1 MSEPRYGLHDFNTI
15 PGLPTNNGRPPDSW
29 QPVYLSGIEDTETQP
44 PSLGH
49 NLIYPGLRHIFSGPP
64 ESAKTLVAY
73 SAGIDIL
80 NHHPNEH
87 ILLMDFE
94 MGPKAAKR
102 RWRYAGATDHQL
114 DNNILYLA
122 PDQPAQL
129 ERIEILV
136 ALNPILV
143 IIDAAAGAFDNED
156 LDDNK
161 RADAERWRKTYVD
174 PFFDAGIATIV
185 IDHVVKNTESRGK
198 YVIGSERKIG
208 GGEVHIGF
216 DTIKPVKRGS
226 TGIYKMLLHR
236 DREGHFE
243 RGHFCDVH
251 VTSHPETH
259 NLTCEF
265 KPTEHS
271 EDGTK
276 QLPTE
281 LMQRVSHYLEAQD
294 EPVTRNQIVLNVKG
308 NAEFVRRSIDHLVD
322 LKFVEESSGSNRAR
336 LYQTTRP
343 FIRSEW
349 ESKQESQVRPSSSP
363 VRPDELVSGSSSSS
377 PPTGDGRTTTLANKP
392 KFVQTD
398 DDPEVQAMLAHYNL
412 LEPTELE
419 PPGDLHDPDTI
430 PGLGDPT

>member
-1 MSEPRYGLHDFNTI
+1 MSEPRLGLHDFNTI
-15 PGLPTNNGRPPDSW
+15 PAKLAHELTDSW
-29 QPVYLSGIEDTETQP
+29 QPYYLSGVEDTETQP

-73 SAGIDIL
+73 SAAIDIIR
-80 NHHPNEH
+80 NHPDRH
-87 ILLMDFE
+87 IILMDFE

-102 RWRYAGATDHQL
+102 RWRYAGATNHQL

-122 PDQPAQL
+122 PDTTAKL

-161 RADAERWRKTYVD
+161 RSDAERWRKTYVD
-174 PFFDAGIATIV
+174 PFFDNGIATLV

-216 DTIKPVKRGS
+216 DTLKPLNRGG
-226 TGIYKMLLHR
+226 TGIYKMVLHR
-236 DREGHFE
+236 DREGHFT
-243 RGHFCDVH
+243 RGHFCDVY
-251 VTSHPETH
+251 VTSDPQTH

-265 KPTEHS
+265 KPVEHPD
-271 EDGTK
+271 DGTA

-281 LMQRVSHYLEAQD
+281 LMQRVSAYLEKQT
-294 EPVTRNQIVLNVKG
+294 EPVSRNQILINVKG
-308 NAEFVRRSIDHLVD
+308 NDHYIKTAIDALVTLDYAAETAG
-322 LKFVEESSGSNRAR
+322 KNRAR
-336 LYQTTRP
+336 QYHTTRP

-349 ESKQESQVRPSSSP
+349 ESKQETQVRPSSAQ
-363 VRPDELVSGSSSSS
+363 VRPTEPPSGSASSS
-377 PPTGDGRTTTLANKP
+377 PPTGDDRTGVTEHRT
-392 KFVQTD
+392 KFGQPNGNVD
-398 DDPEVQAMLAHYNL
+398 DDPEVLAMLAHYDL
-412 LEPTELE
+412 LEPADE
-419 PPGDLHDPDTI
+419 PPHDLHHQE
-430 PGLGDPT
+430 PT